1 MRSTGPIMTQ
11 TTTPLSSTM
20 GMMVGTM
27 MIVAGTTRMITTKSA
42 SINNF
47 LVSRCLRYEGVIPFA
62 MERISLEI
70 QASQFLIADL
80 AAFFIAFVVESGRDS
95 QAGFR
100 FRVPDE
106 VDDGHTVEQWPATP
120 ILGNEAEHAV
130 LDLIPLACAR
140 RKMRDVNRQVEGIGK
155 PVQFGFPQAHATTVT
170 ASPISRDIE
179 LRGFFV

>member
-1 MRSTGPIMTQ
+1 
-11 TTTPLSSTM
+11 
-20 GMMVGTM
+20 
-27 MIVAGTTRMITTKSA
+27 
-42 SINNF
+42 
-47 LVSRCLRYEGVIPFA
+47 

-130 LDLIPLACAR
+130 LDLIPLARAR
-140 RKMRDVNRQVEGIGK
+140 RKVRDMEGQVEIIGQ
-155 PVQFGFPQAHATTVT
+155 PLEFGFPQSHPAAVT